1 MAQIMWDFFVS
12 WFQNPSAE
20 RGLTWLFLSIG
31 LAFVFG
37 AVWLAAFAPPLRRLQ
52 LRTALLIVALPAVF
66 VSSAILAVAA
76 VSFIQLPLQIWTGQ
90 ALGHFWSEE
99 TLMGWILLAGI
110 PAVLLSGLVQEAAK
124 LLPPLVYFRWRRPE
138 GAKLALIIGAISGA
152 GLGIFEAQWALNQ
165 IFAAGW
171 SWGTVELQG
180 FQALFGFW
188 ERFFAVA
195 FHIAATA
202 IAAYGLFKGKWWQ
215 FYLLAAFLHA
225 LLNYSVV
232 LLQGGYVTILQLEVY
247 AAVVALATVG
257 LALWLRWR
265 PQREITIA
273 AETPEEEPGQ

>member
-1 MAQIMWDFFVS
+1 LVQIIWDFFVS

-52 LRTALLIVALPAVF
+52 LRTALLIVALLAVF

-76 VSFIQLPLQIWTGQ
+76 VSFIQIPLQIWSGQ
-90 ALGHFWSEE
+90 ALNHFWSEE

-180 FQALFGFW
+180 FEALLGFW

-195 FHIAATA
+195 FHIGATA
-202 IAAYGLFKGKWWQ
+202 IAAYGLFRGKGWQ

-232 LLQGGYVTILQLEVY
+232 LLQGGYVTMLQLEIY

-265 PQREITIA
+265 PRK
-273 AETPEEEPGQ
+273 EPVSLEPLELEN